1 MTFNQPY
8 QMNQGPAF
16 NQIIKRPMTPF
27 ERELPINY
35 YKGIQKA
42 ARGLGVVC
50 LVLFVFSTFVLP
62 SILTDPDM
70 LDSISITLT
79 IFMLVFGA
87 VALGMAVNTFIV
99 RKKVQDAMNDGTAIE
114 VTGPAYMS
122 SGRQKVAMWTVG
134 PISLMPMRGSDV
146 MLVQGMPTS
155 VICVPR
161 LKAAIAINNQP
172 LRQGVRIS
180 FPPNLEAMAVPTG
193 FNAMPNIGQPQMMP
207 YGGYGQ
213 AVSLNQPSQQSY
225 PQEYPPPPPSD

>member
-1 MTFNQPY
+1 MTSMMYSQPY
-8 QMNQGPAF
+8 QTNQGPAV
-16 NQIIKRPMTPF
+16 NQIIKRPMTPM

-50 LVLFVFSTFVLP
+50 LVLFVFSSFVLP

-70 LDSISITLT
+70 LDSISMTMT
-79 IFMLVFGA
+79 IFSLVFGA
-87 VALGMAVNTFIV
+87 VALGMAINTFIV

-122 SGRQKVAMWTVG
+122 SGGQKVSMWTVG

-146 MLVQGMPTS
+146 MLSQGMPTS
-155 VICVPR
+155 VLCLPR
-161 LKAAIAINNQP
+161 LKAAIAINSQA

-193 FNAMPNIGQPQMMP
+193 FNAVPF
-207 YGGYGQ
+207 GGYGQ
-213 AVSLNQPSQQSY
+213 AMAQNQPPQQAY